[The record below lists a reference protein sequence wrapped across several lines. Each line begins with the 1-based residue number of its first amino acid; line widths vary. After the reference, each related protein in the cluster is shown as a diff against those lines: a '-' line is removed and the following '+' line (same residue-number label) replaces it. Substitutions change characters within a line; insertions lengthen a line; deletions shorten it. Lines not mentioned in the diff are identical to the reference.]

1 MSTISP
7 TRSTHDHGTKAD
19 ADVAPGEIAV
29 GVVIGRASEYFDFF
43 VFGIASALVF
53 PAVFF
58 PFMDRLQGTLWSFA
72 LFALAFVARPL
83 GTVLFMALQARWGR
97 GVKLTISLFLLGTAP
112 SFPVTARSAAPPSCC
127 SPCSACCRAWRWAA
141 RGTACRRCWH

>member
-72 LFALAFVARPL
+72 LFALAFVARPF
-83 GTVLFMALQARWGR
+83 GTSKPVPAVNGPYGSGPVPSSVWARR
-97 GVKLTISLFLLGTAP
+97 YNST
-112 SFPVTARSAAPPSCC
+112 
-127 SPCSACCRAWRWAA
+127 
-141 RGTACRRCWH
+141 

>member
-1 MSTISP
+1 M
-7 TRSTHDHGTKAD
+7 
-19 ADVAPGEIAV
+19 
-29 GVVIGRASEYFDFF
+29 
-43 VFGIASALVF
+43 F

-97 GVKLTISLFLLGTAP
+97 GVKLTISLFLLGTAEP
-112 SFPVTARSAAPPSCC
+112 GAGEA
-127 SPCSACCRAWRWAA
+127 
-141 RGTACRRCWH
+141 